1 MEGKD
6 RNLDR
11 LSDTHT
17 CYQGP
22 WRHADVPSSFNE
34 SLVAPPPGN
43 AVSKGSIAKFWHQS
57 FWTFWRETMI
67 WLLPSLSATSRLASV
82 AVTLLAQGLS
92 PEQPT
97 NQVTNYWRWTKVQPS
112 QPNLGQCQRALV
124 APDLHVK
131 SAEAAVVPE
140 AVPVSLCPIQLLSS
154 PSHRCSSPGH
164 SLINILHAKLSP
176 GVWFPRSPPRNSRT
190 VLARCFT
197 SIFLNP
203 QGPLPEMLSSL
214 SLRMRKLRPVK
225 PP

>member
-1 MEGKD
+1 M
-6 RNLDR
+6 
-11 LSDTHT
+11 
-17 CYQGP
+17 
-22 WRHADVPSSFNE
+22 
-34 SLVAPPPGN
+34 
-43 AVSKGSIAKFWHQS
+43 
-57 FWTFWRETMI
+57 
-67 WLLPSLSATSRLASV
+67 
-82 AVTLLAQGLS
+82 TLLAQGLS

-124 APDLHVK
+124 APDLQVK

-140 AVPVSLCPIQLLSS
+140 AVHRLPLPHPALVLSLPQVFITRTLL
-154 PSHRCSSPGH
+154 
-164 SLINILHAKLSP
+164 NKNLHAKLSL
-176 GVWFPRSPPRNSRT
+176 GVWFPGSPPRNSRT

-197 SIFLNP
+197 SISLNP